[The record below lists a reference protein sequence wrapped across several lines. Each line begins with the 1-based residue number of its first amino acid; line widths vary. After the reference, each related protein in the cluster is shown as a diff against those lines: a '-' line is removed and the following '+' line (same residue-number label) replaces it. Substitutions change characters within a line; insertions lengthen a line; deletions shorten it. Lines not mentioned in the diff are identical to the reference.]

1 MKHSLFLNSL
11 KQSRAFCGNDTVKKK
26 CGGYNKKKGVDFTFV
41 VKTKEGL
48 NKRSSADDC
57 LEAFHW
63 RYGENIPMLL

>member
-1 MKHSLFLNSL
+1 MGMILLRRNVV
-11 KQSRAFCGNDTVKKK
+11 DIT
-26 CGGYNKKKGVDFTFV
+26 KKKGVDFTFV

-63 RYGENIPMLL
+63 RYGEKIPMLL